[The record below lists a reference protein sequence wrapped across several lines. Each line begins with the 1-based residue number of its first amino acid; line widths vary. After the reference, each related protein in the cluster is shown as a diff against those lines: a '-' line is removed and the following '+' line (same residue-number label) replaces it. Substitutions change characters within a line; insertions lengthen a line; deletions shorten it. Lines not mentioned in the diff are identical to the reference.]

1 MDLTDIYQLINSN
14 PIYQSIAVALFLT
27 ILYSILKKLL
37 KLLIIS
43 LLITGIYVA
52 YLYNIGDEN
61 IVKKAHEVIGDF
73 QDTEIYNN
81 FNTFINEENK
91 TDDTNMETED
101 QGNGK

>member
-1 MDLTDIYQLINSN
+1 
-14 PIYQSIAVALFLT
+14 
-27 ILYSILKKLL
+27 
-37 KLLIIS
+37 
-43 LLITGIYVA
+43 
-52 YLYNIGDEN
+52 GDEN